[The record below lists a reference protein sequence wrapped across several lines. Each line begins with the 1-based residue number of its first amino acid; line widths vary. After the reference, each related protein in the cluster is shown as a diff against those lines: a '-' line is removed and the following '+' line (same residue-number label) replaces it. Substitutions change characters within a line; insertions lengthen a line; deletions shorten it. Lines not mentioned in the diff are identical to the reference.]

1 MADTVERVRVIIEA
15 DGTARLVDGTRL
27 SAEEM
32 RKLAGSLN
40 TASAELDKTGTSS
53 ERTGQKMAGLARDI
67 AQGDWRGAAE
77 NMGRMALSSGAA
89 QTAASGLGV
98 ALGLGATALVAWGVA
113 MYQAREETER
123 QANVMLLTGNYAG
136 LVSGQLNQAARD
148 VAAGMNGSVGN
159 TRQTMEALVATGRV
173 TTQSLAE
180 MARGVEL
187 VSRFSGSSRETV
199 TKDFAQMAN
208 GVADW
213 AAKHNQ
219 SYNFITFEQYKYI
232 ESLEKAGRQQEAMR
246 VTSELLS
253 QHLGGDLNRNMG
265 VIERGWTGIRNA
277 ASSAWD
283 AMLNVG
289 REQTTQERIDQ
300 ISAQLDALQNR
311 RSTGRYSQDQRSELQ
326 ATLRAQLETA
336 QESARLERRAADD
349 KSRRAQEEQAK
360 IAGDRDKKKDGGNS
374 DFAAGFINRLTTQYA
389 NLSGQMS
396 KTEEVTRQLDVSS
409 GKFTATQRAEALNLA
424 RLIDERANALRV
436 SQAWTKQLQAQEQL
450 QQAANDAYTSNVVS
464 LSEQSRGYE
473 YQLSLLGRT
482 SVEVERLNAVRQSE
496 EQIRRIQIDL
506 QRQVDSGALTEEEAM
521 QREVALRNLVNQTL
535 RDQIGLLSQV
545 EARRR
550 DMMSGAKTALQDYEL
565 STKRVGDA
573 TADMVSSAFR
583 GMEDSLLTFVKTG
596 KINISSFA
604 DSVVSDFLR
613 IQIRTGLTGPLAG
626 MLSGLFPGN
635 AAAGGET
642 AVDPYYAP
650 VKHTGGM
657 VGGDGGWSRMVNPR
671 VFQGAPRFH
680 TGGITGDEVPIITK
694 RGEGVF
700 TPGQMKALGGG
711 MGGMSLNISIIN
723 NTGSQVSARQRQGSN
738 GMDMEVI
745 LDAIDGGMA
754 ERIAAGSGQTSRA
767 MESRYGLRTAVG

>member
-40 TASAELDKTGTSS
+40 TASAELDKTGSSS

-77 NMGRMALSSGAA
+77 NMGRLALSSGAA
-89 QTAASGLGV
+89 QSAASGLGL
-98 ALGLGATALVAWGVA
+98 ALGLGAAAVVAWGAAV
-113 MYQAREETER
+113 YQAREETER
-123 QANVMLLTGNYAG
+123 QANALLLTGNYAG
-136 LVSGQLNQAARD
+136 LVGGQLNQMARD
-148 VAAGMNGSVGN
+148 SAAGINGSVGN
-159 TRQTMEALVATGRV
+159 VRQTMEALVASGRV
-173 TTQSLAE
+173 STQSLAE
-180 MARGVEL
+180 VARGVEL
-187 VSRFSGSSRETV
+187 VSRFSGSSREAV
-199 TKDFAQMAN
+199 TKDFAEMAS

-219 SYNFITFEQYKYI
+219 SYNFITYEQYKYI
-232 ESLEKAGRQQEAMR
+232 ESLEKAGNKQEAMR

-265 VIERGWTGIRNA
+265 VIERGWTGIKNA

-289 REQTTQERIDQ
+289 REQTTQERIAQ

-311 RSTGRYSQDQRSELQ
+311 RSTGRLTQDQRSELE

-349 KSRRAQEEQAK
+349 RSRRAQEEQAK
-360 IAGDRDKKKDGGNS
+360 IAADRDKKKDGGNS
-374 DFAAGFINRLTTQYA
+374 DFAASFINRLTTQYA

-409 GKFTATQRAEALNLA
+409 GKFTATQRAEALSLA
-424 RLIDERANALRV
+424 QLIDERANALRV
-436 SQAWTKQLQAQEQL
+436 SQEWSKQLQQQAQL
-450 QQAANDAYTSNVVS
+450 QQAANDSFTTTVVS
-464 LSEQSRGYE
+464 LSDQSRGYE

-506 QRQVDSGALTEEEAM
+506 QRQVDSGTLTEEEAM

-535 RDQIGLLSQV
+535 RDQIGLLTQV
-545 EARRR
+545 ESRRR

-565 STKRVGDA
+565 STARVGDA
-573 TADMVSSAFR
+573 TANMVSSAFR
-583 GMEDSLLTFVKTG
+583 SMEDALVSFLQRG
-596 KINISSFA
+596 KLDISSFA
-604 DSVVSDFLR
+604 ESVAADFLR
-613 IQIRTGLTGPLAG
+613 IQVRTGLTGPLSG
-626 MLSGLFPGN
+626 FLNGLFSGG
-635 AAAGGET
+635 GGEE
-642 AVDPYYAP
+642 VVPMQPGGGY
-650 VKHTGGM
+650 HTGGM
-657 VGGDGGWSRMVNPR
+657 VGSEPTFMRAVSPA
-671 VFQGAPRFH
+671 VFRGAPRFH
-680 TGGITGDEVPIITK
+680 TGGITGDEVPIIAK

-754 ERIAAGSGQTSRA
+754 ERIGAGSGQTSRA
-767 MESRYGLRTAVG
+767 LESRYGLRTAVG